1 MEKLRYLVTENGFVK
16 AGFVDKLDAWNYK
29 DMITSVNRMAGY
41 RDKYEIKDSEGGGDD
56 DEEKFQ
62 YHGRSRQKA

>member
-1 MEKLRYLVTENGFVK
+1 MEKLRYLVTENGVVK

-29 DMITSVNRMAGY
+29 DMITSVKRMAGY

-56 DEEKFQ
+56 D
-62 YHGRSRQKA
+62 